1 MASGKLRVIARLKSR
16 PEKIAEL
23 RDVLYGLLAPTR
35 EEAGCIRY
43 EMLENQEDPT
53 EFTFTEEWTDAAA
66 LAEHFEIEHIKSAL
80 ARFPDL
86 LAEELDLRRYSLVG

>member
-1 MASGKLRVIARLKSR
+1 MASGKLRVIARLRAR
-16 PEKIAEL
+16 PEKVDEL
-23 RDVLYGLLAPTR
+23 REVLYGLLVPTR
-35 EEAGCIRY
+35 RESGCIRY

-66 LAEHFEIEHIKSAL
+66 LATHFETEHIRSAL